1 MVEDE
6 DEAGGEDAQHVDAQ
20 RQQEEEEVTVVPPP
34 DAVIHPGAV
43 VVEVLRRAREEER
56 YTLNIYVSCPKVIQ
70 LSFRP
75 THPLL

>member
-20 RQQEEEEVTVVPPP
+20 RQQEEEEVTVVPAP

-43 VVEVLRRAREEER
+43 VVEVLRRER
-56 YTLNIYVSCPKVIQ
+56 GTL
-70 LSFRP
+70 
-75 THPLL
+75 